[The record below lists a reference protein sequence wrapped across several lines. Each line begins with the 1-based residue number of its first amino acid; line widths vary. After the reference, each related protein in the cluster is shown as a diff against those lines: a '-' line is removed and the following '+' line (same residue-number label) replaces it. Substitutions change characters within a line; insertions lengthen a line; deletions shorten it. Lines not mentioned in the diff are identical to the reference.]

1 MPIKEV
7 HLSSD
12 WYEPI
17 KTALSS
23 PMGPFDLHFET
34 SNSDKNELTSH
45 GDVLITRRVSG
56 DGKRKSF
63 PKVIMPDIARV
74 ELVDS
79 NKSKIIMMFF
89 TDGTMEKAV
98 QSANDVYS
106 FDVGITICLIK
117 KLLSI
122 ISGGQG
128 TALYNKL
135 VSRANKI
142 YEKAEERKKIELAEK
157 AVAETRYKKY
167 IEKKERKRKQRE
179 EEAMQTIVDALAAA
193 IVKAREIESGKGD

>member
-1 MPIKEV
+1 MVRKPNEEIYLTSNYLGAGEC
-7 HLSSD
+7 LSSLLFARSKD
-12 WYEPI
+12 
-17 KTALSS
+17 
-23 PMGPFDLHFET
+23 DR
-34 SNSDKNELTSH
+34 NELVCGESM
-45 GDVLITRRVSG
+45 LYTRRVSK
-56 DGKRKSF
+56 DGKSRSLPNPF
-63 PKVIMPDIARV
+63 MPDIERIEV
-74 ELVDS
+74 VT
-79 NKSKIIMMFF
+79 NYKSKIIKMFF
-89 TDGTMEKAV
+89 ADGTMEKAV

-142 YEKAEERKKIELAEK
+142 YEKAEERKKRELAEK

-167 IEKKERKRKQRE
+167 VEKKERKRKQRE